1 MSRFVRSSKYRHVFG
16 TAAKRDQCYDNLRV
30 TNNAWDSNIVK
41 ANSLFISVN
50 WNSSGGGAFVV
61 IPHDTVGKLPDNYPL
76 YRGHTAAVLDT
87 DFHPFND
94 YVIASGSEDSK
105 VMIWN
110 IPEKYEEEQEEIA
123 PVLKLSG
130 HGRKVGHVLFHPTAN
145 NVLASASTD
154 LTIKLWDIEKGQE
167 RQEITGH
174 GEIIQSMAYNYNGSL
189 MATTCRDKKLRI
201 FDLRSNKVIQEGAGH
216 QGIKGS
222 RVVWLGEND
231 RICTTGFSRM
241 SDRQLNLWD
250 TNDLSKP
257 IKTEFLDTSSGV
269 LMPFYDLD
277 TKMLYLAGKGDG
289 NIRYYEYE
297 NDEMFFLSSYQS
309 PDPQRGMAF
318 LPKRAVNVSECE
330 VVRAY
335 KVTSSLVEPISFK
348 VPRKS
353 DAFQSDIYPPAF
365 GDEPS
370 LTADEWFSGKDAD
383 PKLISLEDGFQ
394 VKAKQEFVTSAP
406 EESPV
411 SAEPA
416 AIDSKAAAGSM
427 SSDEGLAKLR
437 QENDDLK
444 STISEKDVKI
454 RNLELELEKMRNAL
468 AEANL
473 AKKVASSPSPAAA
486 PKEKVDEEDVNSNA
500 AAGAATAFVEEG
512 KQEEGVVSSNSVS
525 GNAEDVELP
534 HNSNSLTE

>member
-41 ANSLFISVN
+41 ANPLFISVN

-110 IPEKYEEEQEEIA
+110 IPERYEEEQEEIA

-201 FDLRSNKVIQEGAGH
+201 FDLRSNKIIQEGAGH

-241 SDRQLNLWD
+241 SDRQLNLWN
-250 TNDLSKP
+250 TSDLSKP

-289 NIRYYEYE
+289 NIRYFEYE

-309 PDPQRGMAF
+309 PEPQRGMAF
-318 LPKRAVNVSECE
+318 LPKRSVNVSECE

-335 KVTSSLVEPISFK
+335 KVTSSMVEPISFK

-383 PKLISLEDGFQ
+383 PKTISLEDGFQ

-406 EESPV
+406 EESAV
-411 SAEPA
+411 SAEPSSSTA
-416 AIDSKAAAGSM
+416 TKSASGSM

-444 STISEKDVKI
+444 GTISEKDVKI

-468 AEANL
+468 AEAKL
-473 AKKVASSPSPAAA
+473 ANKVASTPSPA
-486 PKEKVDEEDVNSNA
+486 PKEEATSDDA
-500 AAGAATAFVEEG
+500 AAGAAAAAAD
-512 KQEEGVVSSNSVS
+512 EEGVVSSNSVS